1 MNLSVSGFAVR
12 SLTLTSALMLSTAAF
27 AAPDAQKIADAFVA
41 AAQTRDE
48 AKVTFEAAKADG
60 DNVTLSN
67 VLIKAKDGG
76 DVTIPLVV
84 IESPLE
90 RTAGGFTAASI
101 SFDSGKIADEE
112 TTITWAKGLVKD
124 AVVPAPK
131 EINSQAKIT
140 PFSNLEVST
149 ISVTATETPAPI
161 AIDSFTVALG
171 NVIEGAPNDGQL
183 NIKGINVPGEVLKSD
198 EQTKDWVEQLGYD
211 KLNFDVA
218 VDGGY
223 DGANKT
229 FTFRSIS
236 FDGQDVGKLAITG
249 TFGGLPREKLQDPDK
264 LSELAATATVDA
276 ATIRFDNAGIV
287 QRIIDMQAKAMGA
300 TPDQFVE
307 QISGALP
314 LLLSVVGNQ
323 GFQDRIATA
332 ATAFLKDPKSLTI
345 TAAPGNPVP
354 VMQIFG
360 AASTAPQ
367 TLPDVLAVDI
377 KAND

>member
-1 MNLSVSGFAVR
+1 MNLTVSGFAVR
-12 SLTLTSALMLSTAAF
+12 SLTLASALMLSTAAF

-41 AAQTRDE
+41 AAQARGE
-48 AKVTFEAAKADG
+48 AKVTFDAAKADG

-67 VLIKAKDGG
+67 VKMVSKHGG
-76 DVTIPLVV
+76 DVTIPAVV

-90 RTAGGFTAASI
+90 RTSGGFTAASI
-101 SFDSGKIADEE
+101 SFDAGKVVDDQ
-112 TTITWAKGLVKD
+112 TTITWDKGLFKD
-124 AVVPAPK
+124 AIVPAPT
-131 EINSQAKIT
+131 EINSKAKIT
-140 PFSNLEVST
+140 PFSNME
-149 ISVTATETPAPI
+149 ISAINVASAEAPAPI
-161 AIDSFTVALG
+161 TVDSVNVTLG
-171 NVIEGAPNDGQL
+171 DIIEGAPNDGQL
-183 NIKGINVPGEVLKSD
+183 RITGVNVPGEVLKSD

-211 KLNFDVA
+211 KLNFDV
-218 VDGGY
+218 GI
-223 DGANKT
+223 DGAYDNSKQT

-236 FDGQDVGKLAITG
+236 LDGKDVGKLVITG
-249 TFGGLPREKLQDPDK
+249 TFGGLPREKLQDPEK
-264 LSELAATATVDA
+264 LSELAATATVDNA
-276 ATIRFDNAGIV
+276 KIRFDNAGIV
-287 QRIIDMQAKAMGA
+287 GRIIEMQAKAMGA
-300 TPDQFVE
+300 TSDQFVE

-354 VMQIFG
+354 IMQIFG

-377 KAND
+377 QANQ

>member
-1 MNLSVSGFAVR
+1 MNLTVSGFAVR
-12 SLTLTSALMLSTAAF
+12 SLTLASALMLSTAAF

-48 AKVTFEAAKADG
+48 AKVTFDAAKADG

-67 VLIKAKDGG
+67 VVIKAKHGG
-76 DVTIPLVV
+76 DVTIPLLV
-84 IESPLE
+84 IESPIE

-101 SFDSGKIADEE
+101 GFDSGKIVDKE
-112 TTITWAKGLVKD
+112 TTINWTKGLAKD
-124 AVVPAPK
+124 AIVPAPT
-131 EINSQAKIT
+131 EINSKAKIT
-140 PFSNLEVST
+140 PFSNLEIST
-149 ISVTATETPAPI
+149 ISVVSTEAPAPI
-161 AIDSFTVALG
+161 TVDSFNVALG

-183 NIKGINVPGEVLKSD
+183 HVNGVNVPGDVLKSD

-218 VDGGY
+218 VDGSY
-223 DGANKT
+223 DGSNKT
-229 FTFRSIS
+229 FTFKSIS
-236 FDGQDVGKLAITG
+236 FDGKDVGKLAITG

-287 QRIIDMQAKAMGA
+287 QRVIDMQAKAMGA
-300 TPDQFVE
+300 TPDQFVD

-323 GFQDRIATA
+323 NFQDRIATA

-377 KAND
+377 KANN